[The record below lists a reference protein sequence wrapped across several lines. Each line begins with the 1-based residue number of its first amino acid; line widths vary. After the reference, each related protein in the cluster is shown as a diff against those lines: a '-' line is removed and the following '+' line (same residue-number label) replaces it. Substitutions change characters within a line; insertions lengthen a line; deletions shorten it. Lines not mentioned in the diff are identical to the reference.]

1 MGSSP
6 SATLFYGVIPSSTD
20 ECDLS
25 RPWALALPDFDGDEF
40 DEDQA
45 LVALLGWKSNVEHVH
60 EKVNPA
66 QHALWLASVREKHAL
81 IKECPIRFVMMGYEG
96 EGGYAVAIRGSV
108 TRVDDWECKPIPHT
122 AMFPGASWKADLER
136 WREILKIPAE
146 QWGEPRWYLMATY
159 G

>member
-25 RPWALALPDFDGDEF
+25 RPWALALPDFDGDEY
-40 DEDQA
+40 DAESA
-45 LVALLGWKSNVEHVH
+45 LAAILGWKEVAYAD
-60 EKVNPA
+60 EKTDPA
-66 QHALWLASVREKHAL
+66 NYAVWLANLKEQWAL
-81 IKECPIRFVMMGYEG
+81 KEACPIEFLAQGYEG
-96 EGGYAVAIRGSV
+96 QDGSAIVIKASV
-108 TRVDDWECKPIPHT
+108 TSQLDWGTRPIDKG
-122 AMFPGASWKADLER
+122 AMFPGPTWKAELER

-146 QWGEPRWYLMATY
+146 QWGEPSWYLMADY